1 MSTQITTAFVNQFS
15 ANVQMLSQQMGSLLR
30 NAVDVESVNGEKAF
44 FDQVG
49 SSAAVK
55 KTSRHADTPL
65 VETPHTR
72 RMVTMSDYEWADLID
87 EQDKVRLLIDPTST
101 YGRAAAAAMG
111 RAMDDEIIAAALGT
125 AKTGK
130 DGGTDT
136 ALPAG
141 QKIAHGSAGLTIAK
155 LLSAKE
161 ILDANSVDP
170 SITRHIVV
178 SPKQISDLLNN
189 TTVTSSDFNTV
200 KALAQ
205 GELSSF
211 VGFNFIVSNRLTTDT
226 NSDRQVIAFA
236 SDGIKVGMGKE
247 PMAKIDE
254 RADKSYATQVYYC
267 QTLGAT
273 RMEEAKVVEIACNE
287 QETYKWLLFIPHKE
301 LIHELHQLR

>member
-49 SSAAVK
+49 SAAAVK

-65 VETPHTR
+65 IETPHTR
-72 RMVTMSDYEWADLID
+72 RMVTMADYEYADLID
-87 EQDKVRLLIDPTST
+87 DQDRVRLLIDPTST

-125 AKTGK
+125 ALTGK
-130 DGGTDT
+130 DGSTST
-136 ALPAG
+136 TLPAG

-155 LLSAKE
+155 LVSAKE
-161 ILDANSVDP
+161 LLDAASVDP
-170 SITRHIVV
+170 SIPRHIIV
-178 SPKQISDLLNN
+178 SPKQVSDLLNN

-205 GELSSF
+205 GEINTF
-211 VGFNFIVSNRLTTDT
+211 VGFNFIVSNRLTTDS

-236 SDGIKVGMGKE
+236 SDGIKLAMGKE
-247 PMAKIDE
+247 PSAKIDE

-267 QTLGAT
+267 QTIGAT
-273 RMEEAKVVEIACNE
+273 RMEEEKVVEIACNE
-287 QETYKWLLFIPHKE
+287 
-301 LIHELHQLR
+301 